1 MGEYEPVDL
10 TDRCNAGDE
19 AVEGF
24 PAIAGGDRR
33 YLGLPF
39 LVAEGATRFVLL
51 EPGGEEVVVPIAR
64 PAERVIVAHRRLPPP
79 PDGTRPAVGDE
90 VASYAF
96 ELGGRDP
103 EVVPIRERFE
113 IGSIEKEGWDSDSP
127 FLAVGAGTAEPIGR
141 YEGRWDEVG
150 LRQTEMP
157 FRWGTSEAFLWA
169 WENPEPGTPLEAL
182 RLRANG
188 GRVLVVAITLSNAG
202 ERPFL
207 RDAAVPVRISLNGAE
222 RTTRADQVEVEV
234 DRGVV
239 GYAYPLPAKDLH
251 DFLADPLSGWG
262 QTADPQ
268 TPHAYVRMAA
278 LPSATVSVKGGQDE
292 IASFRWGDVTSDGL
306 VSGDVGVEVVEHG
319 RSWVHVTVVD
329 DETGRPVPC
338 RVHFRSVEGVP
349 YQPYGHHDHVNSD
362 MGTWHIDVGGD
373 LRLGR
378 ITYAY
383 IDGTCQGWLPTGD
396 VIVDVARGFEVE
408 PLRQQVRIERGQRE
422 LELRLRRVTSMN
434 ERGWYSGDSHVHFLS
449 SQGALTEQQGEDLN
463 VVNLLQSQWGS
474 LFTNTEDFTGAPHA
488 TPDGR
493 YVTFVSQENRQH
505 FLGHLVLWGLRT
517 PIMPWCSDG
526 PIEAETGGS
535 MEITESEWADRCHEQ
550 GGTVVIP
557 HFPRPNGEPA
567 VLIATGRADAIE
579 MIVQRRPFH
588 EEWYR
593 YLNTG
598 YRLPL
603 VGGTDKM
610 SSEVPVGLYRT
621 YAQLGDQTFSH
632 DAWCRAV
639 RQGRT
644 FLSGGPLIS
653 LDVEGHGIGDTVSI
667 SGPGTVSVSAS
678 VQSIFPVSTLEIVQN
693 GRVVASTAENDGA
706 RALQLSTDLRVDG
719 DSWLAARCGG
729 PDHFDGLAH
738 RDVWQRR
745 VFAHTSPIYVTTAD
759 AWRMFDEDHA
769 AYMQAVIEGSLA
781 YVRQR
786 STQHPAD
793 LVSHHH
799 GETDHIG
806 YLERPFLEALEL
818 VRGRRNGRDA

>member
-1 MGEYEPVDL
+1 MTDYEPVDL
-10 TDRCNAGDE
+10 TAWCNADDE

-24 PAIAGGDRR
+24 PTIAGGDRR
-33 YLGLPF
+33 YQGLPF
-39 LVAEGATRFVLL
+39 RIADGQGARFVLL
-51 EPGGEEVVVPIAR
+51 EPGGAEVVVPIGR
-64 PAERVIVAHRRLPPP
+64 PAERVIVAHRRLPS
-79 PDGTRPAVGDE
+79 GEGARPAVGEE

-96 ELGGRDP
+96 EVAAGDAV
-103 EVVPIRERFE
+103 VVPIRERFE
-113 IGSIEKEGWDSDSP
+113 ICSIEKEGWDSDSP
-127 FLAVGAGTAEPIGR
+127 FLAAWAGTAEPMDR
-141 YEGRWDEVG
+141 YEGRWEELG
-150 LRQTEMP
+150 LRQTEVMR
-157 FRWGTSEAFLWA
+157 RWATGEAFLWA
-169 WENPEPGTPLEAL
+169 WENPDPATPLDAV
-182 RLRANG
+182 RLRASG
-188 GRVLVVAITLSNAG
+188 GRVLLLAITLSNAG

-207 RDAAVPVRISLNGAE
+207 RDAAVPVRISLSGAE
-222 RTTRADQVEVEV
+222 RPTRADQVQVEV

-251 DFLADPLSGWG
+251 GFLTDPLGGWG
-262 QTADPQ
+262 QPADRE

-278 LPSATVSVKGGQDE
+278 LPSATVTVKGGKDE
-292 IASFRWGDVTSDGL
+292 IASFRWGDVTSNGL
-306 VSGDVGVEVVEHG
+306 VSGDVGVEVVERG
-319 RSWVHVTVVD
+319 RNWVHVTVVD
-329 DETGRPVPC
+329 DQTGRPVPC
-338 RVHFRSVEGVP
+338 RVHFRSLEGVP

-362 MGTWHIDVGGD
+362 MGTWHLDVGGD

-408 PLRQQVRIERGQRE
+408 PLRKQVRIERGQRE
-422 LELRLRRVTSMN
+422 LELRLRRMTSMV

-449 SQGALTEQQGEDLN
+449 AQGALTEQQGEDLN

-488 TPDGR
+488 TADGR
-493 YVTFVSQENRQH
+493 YVTYVSQENRQH

-621 YAQLGDQTFSH
+621 YAGLGDDEFSH

-639 RQGRT
+639 RRGRT

-653 LDVEGHGIGDTVSI
+653 LEVDGRGIGDTVAI

-693 GRVVASTAENDGA
+693 GRVVASNAENDGA
-706 RALQLSTDLRVDG
+706 RRLRLSTDVRVDG

-738 RDVWQRR
+738 RDVWERR
-745 VFAHTSPIYVTTAD
+745 VFAHTSPVYVTTGD
-759 AWRMFDEDHA
+759 EWRMFDAEHA
-769 AYMQAVIEGSLA
+769 AYMQAVIEGTLA
-781 YVRQR
+781 YVRER
-786 STQHPAD
+786 STQYPAH

-799 GETDHIG
+799 GEADHIA

-818 VRGRRNGRDA
+818 VRGRRNGRGA